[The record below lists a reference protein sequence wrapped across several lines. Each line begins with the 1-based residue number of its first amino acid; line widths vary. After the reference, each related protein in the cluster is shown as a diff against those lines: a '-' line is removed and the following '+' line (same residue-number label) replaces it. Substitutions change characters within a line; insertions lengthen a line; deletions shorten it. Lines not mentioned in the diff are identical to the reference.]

1 MLEEAAAA
9 FDPSKVAIFIFN
21 LAKTFNAFYAEHS
34 ITNAETDEKKILR
47 LQLAT
52 LTAQT
57 LKTGMAVLGIPV
69 PEKM

>member
-21 LAKTFNAFYAEHS
+21 LAKTFNALYAEHS